1 MSRATA
7 PVSVVILAAG
17 LSRRLG
23 RPKQLLDWHGRPLVR
38 AMAET
43 AVASGVGP
51 VAVVV
56 GHARDAVVAALA
68 GLAVPCVE
76 NPEYALGQGT
86 SVATAAR
93 WATSESAEALLVVV
107 CDQPLLQSHHI
118 HYCVSVWQVDRPQV
132 LIPRVA
138 GTPTNP
144 VMWRR
149 DTWSALAEL
158 RGEQGGRVLFQG
170 GQVTPTW
177 HDLDAPE
184 LLLDVDDETD
194 YQRVLEYDASSN
206 RRND

>member
-1 MSRATA
+1 MNDASAT
-7 PVSVVILAAG
+7 VCVVILAAG

-23 RPKQLLDWHGRPLVR
+23 RPKQLLPWHDRPLVR

-43 AVASGVGP
+43 AVASAVGP

-56 GHARDAVVAALA
+56 GHAQAAVESALT
-68 GLAVPCVE
+68 GLAVTCVV

-93 WATSESAEALLVVV
+93 WAASGSAAALLVVV
-107 CDQPLLQSHHI
+107 CDQPLLRPHHVQ
-118 HYCVSVWQVDRPQV
+118 HCAATWQVERPQV

-144 VMWRR
+144 VIWRR

-158 RGEQGGRVLFQG
+158 QGEQGGRVLFQG
-170 GQVTPTW
+170 GRVTPTW
-177 HDLDAPE
+177 HEIDAPE
-184 LLLDVDDETD
+184 LLLDVDDEAD

-206 RRND
+206 RCHD